1 MTPFIE
7 RAQEMGLNNSL
18 SYKGLY
24 TYGDVYGKVAY
35 RVLVGKDALSG
46 DQNPHP
52 TDGNETPLIGI
63 WTAPPASENYQYVGH
78 VSQIYKFLGN
88 AILVERLASSL
99 RQVGTPV
106 LRASTHLAADLTSL
120 RHEVVLESS
129 QSSPQA
135 GDIRPVMIASN
146 SYNGTKAATVGF
158 GIAVDGGEIIGDTI
172 FGFSMGE
179 MRMVHI
185 ASSTTRLTS
194 GINRYME
201 VFNQHILE
209 MIDMSFRT
217 QITEQQMFATLDI
230 IEKYGKKRRN
240 KISEI
245 LTELQPATREGQEP
259 PLPSVWNVFLAIARY
274 CALEPNLNMR
284 RMLEN
289 IAESVLVVPT
299 RMFNVLEELQKN

>member
-1 MTPFIE
+1 MIPFTE
-7 RAQEMGLNNSL
+7 RSQEMGLNDSL
-18 SYKGLY
+18 GYKGLY
-24 TYGDVYGKVAY
+24 TYEDRYGKIAY
-35 RVLVGKDALSG
+35 RVLVGARGQEDP
-46 DQNPHP
+46 NPHP
-52 TDGNETPLIGI
+52 TDGAETTLIGV
-63 WTAPPASENYQYVGH
+63 WTSLPNQNDYNYVGY

-88 AILVERLASSL
+88 SVLIDRVQNSL
-99 RQVGTPV
+99 REVGTPI
-106 LRASTHLAADLTSL
+106 LRIATHLAGDLTAIREETIL
-120 RHEVVLESS
+120 QSS

-146 SYNGTKAATVGF
+146 SYNGTRAATVGF
-158 GIAVDGGEIIGDTI
+158 GIAVDGGELIGDTI

-185 ASSTTRLTS
+185 ESSTTRLTS

-201 VFNQHILE
+201 VFNEHILN
-209 MIDMSFRT
+209 MIDTSFNT
-217 QITEQQMFATLDI
+217 QITEEQMFATLDI

-245 LTELQPATREGQEP
+245 LADLQPASREGQTP

-274 CALEPNLNMR
+274 CALEPNLNMK

-299 RMFNVLEELQKN
+299 RMFEVLDQL